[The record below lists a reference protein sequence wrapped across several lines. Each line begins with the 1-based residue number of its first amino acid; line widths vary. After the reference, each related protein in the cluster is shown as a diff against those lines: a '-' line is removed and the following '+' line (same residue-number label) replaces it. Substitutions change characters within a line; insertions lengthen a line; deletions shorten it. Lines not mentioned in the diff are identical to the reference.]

1 MKDEQMAGALSGIR
15 VLDLSRILAGPTC
28 TQLLGDLG
36 AEVWKIENP
45 GSEGDDTRKWGP
57 PFVDGLDGQRTDLSA
72 YFMCANRNKLSVGV
86 DIATPEGQATIHAL
100 AAEADVVIEN
110 FKPDGLKKYGLD
122 HASLLEAHPKLVY
135 CSISGYGQTGPNRSK
150 PGYDLMAQGFGGIM
164 SLTGEPEGRPM
175 KVGVGIADVV
185 CGLYATVGILAAL
198 RHRDVTGEGQHVDIA
213 LVDSQI
219 AWLINEGVAHLTTG
233 KERQRQGNEHA
244 TIVPYQTFEASDGH
258 VLVAVGNDSQ
268 YARFCDYLGRPDLA
282 EDPAY
287 ATNPARIENRTTLLK
302 IIEGVLVERT
312 MADIIDG
319 LEARKVPVGPV
330 NTLGQVFASDQVAA
344 REMKIDMP
352 RDDVRDGAVSLIG
365 NPLKFSKTPVT
376 YRRPPPHFGEDTDA
390 VLEWLEQVA
399 KAAPQP

>member
-1 MKDEQMAGALSGIR
+1 MAGALDGIK

-45 GSEGDDTRKWGP
+45 GSDGDDTRKWGP
-57 PFVDGLDGQRTDLSA
+57 PFVDDAHGARTDLSA

-86 DIATPEGQATIHAL
+86 DIATPEGQAIIHEL
-100 AAEADVVIEN
+100 AAQADVVIEN

-122 HASLLEAHPKLVY
+122 YASLLRAHPKLVY
-135 CSISGYGQTGPNRSK
+135 CSISGYGQTGPNRNK

-175 KVGVGIADVV
+175 KVGVGIADVM
-185 CGLYATVGILAAL
+185 CGMYATVGILAAL
-198 RHRDVTGEGQHVDIA
+198 RHRDEHGEGQHVDLS

-233 KERQRQGNEHA
+233 KERKRQGNEHA

-268 YARFCDYLGRPDLA
+268 YARFCEFLGRPDLA

-287 ATNPARIENRTTLLK
+287 ATNPARIENRTKLLK
-302 IIEGVLVERT
+302 ILEGLMVERT
-312 MADIIDG
+312 MQEIING
-319 LEARKVPVGPV
+319 LEVRKVPVGPV
-330 NTLGQVFASDQVAA
+330 NTLGQLFASEQVAA
-344 REMKIDMP
+344 RGMKIEMA
-352 RDDVRDGAVSLIG
+352 RDDVKGEAVTLIG
-365 NPLKFSKTPVT
+365 NPLKLSKTPVT
-376 YRRPPPHFGEDTDA
+376 YRLPPPHFGEDTDA
-390 VLEWLEQVA
+390 VLDWLRQER
-399 KAAPQP
+399 